1 MLDGKE
7 RSADATALTKC
18 ELLMLERRD
27 VVAFLERRADICLK
41 LLELMCARLRKSD
54 QRMSDIAFLELAVR
68 LAKLLLDRLGPASRP
83 RGKSKLSLSQ
93 TELAGMINATRE
105 NVNRCLRD
113 WQRRGIVESKGGWTI
128 ILNAEELR
136 RMVSGSSI
144 EGGVY

>member
-1 MLDGKE
+1 M
-7 RSADATALTKC
+7 
-18 ELLMLERRD
+18 
-27 VVAFLERRADICLK
+27 
-41 LLELMCARLRKSD
+41 
-54 QRMSDIAFLELAVR
+54 
-68 LAKLLLDRLGPASRP
+68 
-83 RGKSKLSLSQ
+83 
-93 TELAGMINATRE
+93 AGGTRE